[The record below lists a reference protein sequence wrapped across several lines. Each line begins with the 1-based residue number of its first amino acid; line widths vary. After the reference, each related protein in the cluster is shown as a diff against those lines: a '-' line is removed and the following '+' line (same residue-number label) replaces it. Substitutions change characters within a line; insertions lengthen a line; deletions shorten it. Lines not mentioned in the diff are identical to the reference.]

1 MSTQTVSRRGFL
13 QVSALAGGGLL
24 IGLYSRPAPLAQ
36 GPAGPPLSPH
46 SFIRITPEGIVHIM
60 AKNPE
65 VGQGVRTMLPMIIA
79 DELDAD
85 WASVQI
91 EQADV
96 DQEKYGV
103 QFAGGSLATPQNWT
117 LMRQMGASGRHLLV
131 AAAAATWNVPASECS
146 TSAGQVQH
154 RASGRTLGYGALAS
168 RAATLPLPDPTSVT
182 LKNPADFTIIGKGI
196 PGVDNLKIVTG
207 QKLFA
212 IDFTTDG
219 MLHAVFEKCPV
230 FGGRVASANVEAI
243 RAMPGV
249 RHAFVVEGGDD
260 LTTLVPGVA
269 IVADTY
275 WQARIAREALQ
286 VTWDEG
292 PSASQGSDGWA
303 RRAAELAPQQP
314 AEWVRVDGEVDQALG
329 SAAKV
334 VEAAYSYPFISH
346 AQLEPEVCTAQFRD
360 GRLELWTPSQ
370 TPGSALQAIT
380 RTLGIEAER
389 ITMHQLRGG
398 GGFGRRL
405 TNDYVVEAAWIARE
419 VNGAPVKLQ
428 WTREDDMRHDF
439 YRPGG
444 FHFFT
449 GGLDATGG
457 LLAWRN
463 HFVTYGRGTQVA
475 GQAGHTGS
483 DYPAGFIPNYAL
495 GHSLMELGA
504 PTGAMRAPRSNAL
517 AFVLEGFLDELAVA
531 AGRDPVDFRLDLLG
545 RTQIPQTT
553 PPPGRGG
560 RGFGGASYNAA
571 RMRGV
576 LELVREKSGWAGRTS
591 LPAGRGMGVGAY
603 YSHMGYFAAVADVS
617 VTADR
622 QVRVHNVWVAGDIG
636 SQIINPSNAAN
647 QVEGSVIEAMSHVMN
662 WEITIDR
669 GRVVQGNFHE
679 YQPTR
684 IHQAPEH
691 IETHFLTT
699 SNPPTGLG
707 EPALPPVVAAIP
719 NAIFA
724 ATGERLRALPLAKS
738 GYSWAGA

>member
-1 MSTQTVSRRGFL
+1 MTTQTVSRRAFL

-24 IGLYSRPAPLAQ
+24 IGLYGRPGAGAQ
-36 GPAGPPLSPH
+36 GPQGAPLSPH
-46 SFIRITPEGIVHIM
+46 SFIRITPDGLVYIK

-79 DELDAD
+79 DELDVD
-85 WASVQI
+85 WASVRV
-91 EQADV
+91 EQAEV

-103 QFAGGSLATPQNWT
+103 QFAGGSLTTPQNWT
-117 LMRQMGASGRHLLV
+117 LMRQMGAAGRHLLV
-131 AAAAATWNVPASECS
+131 AAAAATWKVPADECG
-146 TSAGQVQH
+146 TANGEVRH
-154 RASGRTLGYGALAS
+154 AASGRTLGYGALAS
-168 RAATLPLPDPTSVT
+168 RAAEMPLPDLAT
-182 LKNPADFTIIGKGI
+182 LRLKDPSRFTIIGKPI

-212 IDFTTDG
+212 IDFTIDG

-230 FGGRVASANVEAI
+230 FGGRVRTANLDAV

-260 LTTLVPGVA
+260 LTTLVGGVA

-275 WQARIAREALQ
+275 WQAKTARDALR

-292 PSASQGSDGWA
+292 PTASQSSEAWA
-303 RRAAELAPQQP
+303 RRAAELGPQPP
-314 AEWVRVDGEVDQALG
+314 AQWVRTDGDVDAALA

-334 VEAAYSYPFISH
+334 VEAAYSYPFLSH
-346 AQLEPEVCTAQFRD
+346 AQLEPEVCTARYRD
-360 GRLELWTPSQ
+360 GRLEIWSPSQ
-370 TPGSALQAIT
+370 TPGNALQAVA
-380 RTLGIEAER
+380 RTLGIDQTA

-428 WTREDDMRHDF
+428 WTREDDMQHDF

-444 FHFFT
+444 FHFFK
-449 GGLDATGG
+449 GGLDAAGRVV
-457 LLAWRN
+457 AWRN
-463 HFVTYGRGTQVA
+463 HFVTFGRGTQVA
-475 GQAGHTGS
+475 GQAGHTGT
-483 DYPAGFIPNYAL
+483 DYPGGFIPNYAL
-495 GHSLMELGA
+495 GQSLLELGV

-517 AFVLEGFLDELAVA
+517 AFVLEGFLDELAAA
-531 AGRDPVDFRLDLLG
+531 AGYDPIEFRLQLLQQP
-545 RTQIPQTT
+545 QIPLA
-553 PPPGRGG
+553 PPPGGRGG
-560 RGFGGASYNAA
+560 RGGFGSQFDAA

-576 LELVREKSGWAGRTS
+576 LELVREKSGWRRRTS

-617 VTADR
+617 VDAER
-622 QVRVHNVWVAGDIG
+622 RVRVHNVWVAGDIG
-636 SQIINPSNAAN
+636 SQIINPTNAAN
-647 QVEGSVIEAMSHVMN
+647 QVEGSVIEAMSHLMS
-662 WEITIDR
+662 WEITFDR
-669 GRVVQGNFHE
+669 GRAVESNFHQ
-679 YQPTR
+679 YQPMR
-684 IHQAPEH
+684 MPQAPEH

-699 SNPPTGLG
+699 ANPPTGLG

-724 ATGERLRALPLAKS
+724 ATGDRVRTLPLAKS
-738 GYSWAGA
+738 GYSWA